1 MSFEGVARQIV
12 EDFTHQ
18 PVSSLKRFKTGLAH
32 YVYEARCED
41 GRAIVARLAHP
52 GHENS
57 LAGGVYWSER
67 LRPLGVPLPE
77 LLGYDLTRR
86 KFECGYLLLER
97 LPGRDLGLVYSG
109 LTVDRKRALAHE
121 IARIQ
126 GIVNTLPPGPG
137 YGYATGYD
145 ATLKA
150 SWTEVVY
157 GELGKHRNHIS
168 LAGVF
173 PPDVVNR
180 LEKALA
186 RFEGYFKEI
195 APVPFLDDTTTKNVL
210 IANGKLSGIVDVDV
224 VCFGDPLFVVG
235 LTNMALLSLDYATD
249 YIEFWCEE
257 LPLDET
263 GRRVLRVYTALFC
276 VIFMGE
282 IGQRFNRDEPIAADP
297 AQVERYKTI
306 LANLLAGLD

>member
-1 MSFEGVARQIV
+1 MPFEEVARQVV
-12 EDFTHQ
+12 EEFTGQ
-18 PVSSLKRFKTGLAH
+18 PVSSIRRFKTGLAH
-32 YVYEARCED
+32 YVYDVRCED
-41 GRAIVARLAHP
+41 GHAIVARLAQP

-57 LAGGVYWSER
+57 LAGGVFWSER

-86 KFECGYLLLER
+86 KFECGYMLLER
-97 LPGRDLGLVYSG
+97 LPGRDLGLVYPG
-109 LTVDRKRALAHE
+109 LTVDQKHTLARE

-126 GIVNTLPPGPG
+126 GIVNTLPLGPG

-145 ATLKA
+145 AALKT

-157 GELGKHRNHIS
+157 GELGKHCDHIRQ
-168 LAGVF
+168 AGVF
-173 PPDVVNR
+173 SPEVVDR
-180 LEKALA
+180 IERTLS
-186 RFEGYFKEI
+186 RFDGYFQGI

-210 IANGKLSGIVDVDV
+210 IANGKLSGIVDVDA
-224 VCFGDPLFVVG
+224 VCFGDHLFVVG
-235 LTNMALLSLDYATD
+235 LTNMALLSAGYATD

-257 LPLDET
+257 LNLDET
-263 GRRVLRVYTALFC
+263 KRRVLRVYTALFC

-297 AQVERYKTI
+297 VLVERYKTI
-306 LANLLAGLD
+306 LDNLLTGLD